1 MTDQQQAP
9 SPAPDCEAPDRPL
22 TLAVLRHLVRKDW
35 KDMPGDTLVVLS
47 RDAEGN
53 LYSPFSTYSVSRYAP
68 TGSEELVGDVFPRP
82 EQLKEDKSLRELY
95 ADGIPDT
102 AVPGWCSTR
111 SAAAA

>member
-9 SPAPDCEAPDRPL
+9 SPDPDSEAPDRPL

-53 LYSPFSTYSVSRYAP
+53 LYSPFSTYSFSRYAP
-68 TGSEELVGDVFPRP
+68 IHGDLVGDVFPLP
-82 EQLKEDKSLRELY
+82 EELKEDPSLRELY

-102 AVPGWCSTR
+102 ALPALVLYPLG
-111 SAAAA
+111 

>member
-9 SPAPDCEAPDRPL
+9 SADPDSEALDRPL

-35 KDMPGDTLVVLS
+35 KDVPGDTLVVLS

-53 LYSPFSTYSVSRYAP
+53 LYSPFSTYSFCRYAP
-68 TGSEELVGDVFPRP
+68 THGELVGEVFPLP
-82 EQLKEDKSLRELY
+82 EELKADQSLRELY

-102 AVPGWCSTR
+102 AVPALVLYPLG
-111 SAAAA
+111 